1 MFKMN
6 LKKKKKSKSEEKSP
20 KIFSI
25 DNYSERYFIYDD
37 GFVKPVNK
45 LSYRNNTLA
54 TTFIANKDMI
64 IATVD
69 LSAGIPEESIFGALE
84 DKAYDELGLDPA
96 IEYIIQ
102 YREVEMEG
110 EGKHYQ
116 LFIVEEGKFNEIFGN
131 LREQIKYVDLIAPA
145 PLLYKTLYD
154 HEILEE
160 KKVHCFLYF
169 GTYDTTVVFYSNGEY
184 LYSKSINYSL
194 EQIYDRYCEILGKT
208 VDKREFLRVFQE
220 EGPKTDRMEYQQN
233 LIKLFNEIF
242 ITINDIVIYTKRAY
256 KIEEIDQIYI
266 GSEMGPI
273 NGVDEYAQNYL
284 GLYSMPME
292 FEYDIEP
299 ATKEYVDQIHYLM
312 ILSMMKFMEDS
323 SYMMNFTRYPRPPA
337 FHKRPGG
344 QFVLTTIGAILIAT
358 SYPGYYMT
366 YAYLNE
372 LHIYKLQKEEKPL
385 GEEVRKYKRI
395 LAGLQKKMKE
405 LDEKIDGLKKIYD
418 EKEKTLISVYRKKV
432 YYRLKSNQLA
442 AISDEL
448 SENMVHTNRIE
459 SVDDNFSIT
468 VIAKEDRDITG
479 LIKNISEKYH
489 DEIVNIDIKS
499 ISKEANSSF
508 YSGVLKVD
516 LK

>member
-1 MFKMN
+1 
-6 LKKKKKSKSEEKSP
+6 
-20 KIFSI
+20 
-25 DNYSERYFIYDD
+25 
-37 GFVKPVNK
+37 
-45 LSYRNNTLA
+45 
-54 TTFIANKDMI
+54 
-64 IATVD
+64 
-69 LSAGIPEESIFGALE
+69 
-84 DKAYDELGLDPA
+84 
-96 IEYIIQ
+96 
-102 YREVEMEG
+102 
-110 EGKHYQ
+110 
-116 LFIVEEGKFNEIFGN
+116 
-131 LREQIKYVDLIAPA
+131 
-145 PLLYKTLYD
+145 
-154 HEILEE
+154 
-160 KKVHCFLYF
+160 
-169 GTYDTTVVFYSNGEY
+169 
-184 LYSKSINYSL
+184 
-194 EQIYDRYCEILGKT
+194 
-208 VDKREFLRVFQE
+208 
-220 EGPKTDRMEYQQN
+220 
-233 LIKLFNEIF
+233 
-242 ITINDIVIYTKRAY
+242 
-256 KIEEIDQIYI
+256 
-266 GSEMGPI
+266 
-273 NGVDEYAQNYL
+273 
-284 GLYSMPME
+284 
-292 FEYDIEP
+292 
-299 ATKEYVDQIHYLM
+299 
-312 ILSMMKFMEDS
+312 MMKFMEDS
-323 SYMMNFTRYPRPPA
+323 SYMMSFTRYPRPPA

-489 DEIVNIDIKS
+489 NEIVNIDIKS